1 MDKIELIDDK
11 VYAIYLKGHS
21 NAIQIGM
28 ISHLTRCFFID
39 KPLIQQVEKGFATR
53 TLVRRGDPQS
63 IIVSFDNNSILLLD
77 SHTGKIKS
85 TVYPPPT
92 PTTIYQIVYQMSL
105 SRLILLMANGS
116 IAMYKIYNRETATL
130 EFL

>member
-1 MDKIELIDDK
+1 
-11 VYAIYLKGHS
+11 
-21 NAIQIGM
+21 M

-39 KPLIQQVEKGFATR
+39 KPLIQQVAKGFQTR
-53 TLVRRGDPQS
+53 TLARKGDPQS

-77 SHTGKIKS
+77 SLSGKIKS